1 MSEVLSQENA
11 IVLAAAQKFV
21 ALGSE
26 IAQRSLQGKESDD
39 LEAHSTKILQ
49 YLTVYRKGSSLE
61 TKALEAILYALRD
74 LSESNLFP
82 TVDPIVGQSIT
93 YLIAGSPTTVDEVMQ
108 VQSNGSNLTL
118 RDTINFYNLITAA
131 DDSGNGRINVK
142 AGGAATENTTWTLG
156 NFNLTVNASGSGDFG
171 VTFGSDASYDLFYRT
186 SGGVWGRLP
195 FATVDGYVLTR
206 VGGALEWAAPTG
218 AGYDTIQSAGSG
230 VTQRATFNVL
240 GALQA
245 VDNAGSLRT
254 DISVKDAGITYAMIQ
269 NVTNARL
276 LGNATG
282 SSAAPSEISV
292 SGPLA
297 LGSSTLSIAQAG
309 TSADGYLSTSD
320 WNTFNNKL
328 GTALTENYLFVGD
341 GTNVAAAVPVS
352 GDATLASTGAVT
364 VVWANGYTTY
374 DARYLTLSG
383 GTLTGDLTLN
393 ADPTNS
399 LHAATKNYVD
409 SLITGISWKNE
420 VVAATTADI
429 TLSGEQTIDDV
440 LTSES
445 RVLVKDQSDATE
457 NGIYLTNAGAWTRV
471 SDADTGEEIAMATVL
486 VAGGTTYEGTQWTC
500 TNTSITLGSSN
511 ITFGQISGSGTYTNG
526 VGLSLAGNTFS
537 VTTNGIVNSLIRP
550 SGALSVIGRSVNSSG
565 DVADISAAVDGDVL
579 RRSGTTLGFGTIG
592 NASITGLAW
601 SKISGTPTTLAGYG
615 ITDSVSTTLTSA
627 YILVGNAGNVATGV
641 AMSSEATIDNAGA
654 VTLSNAAVI
663 GKVLTGFSSGAGV
676 VASTDT
682 ILQAI
687 QKLNGNIAATVPVS
701 RGGTNITSYTIG
713 DLLYASGTSTLS
725 KLPASVFGHVLTSNG
740 VGVAPSWQ
748 DQGIDNSGVIMETHF
763 ISFPLLA
770 TTSSNGGFVNSS
782 SYQVGDNI
790 QGVYGVF
797 TGTNSNGAAS
807 IRPGSNINGAVKIGG
822 GNYPHRVR
830 MRMAMEDLSDGTDTF
845 YVYFG
850 ITNNVT
856 GAEPS
861 SGVYFRYTHS
871 VNSGKFEAVCTNSTV
886 STVDDTGITADTN
899 YHIFEIDVNADGDS
913 VDFSIDGVVVSTI
926 TTNIPTGSN
935 LLVGVTMTIIK
946 SAGTTGRSLLS
957 DYIIH
962 TLV

>member
-282 SSAAPSEISV
+282 SAAAPSEISV

-309 TSADGYLSTSD
+309 ASADGYLSTSD

-641 AMSSEATIDNAGA
+641 AMSSEATIDNTGA

-663 GKVLTGFSSGAGV
+663 GKVLTGYTSGAGTV
-676 VASTDT
+676 SATDT

-687 QKLNGNIAATVPVS
+687 QKLNGNIGA
-701 RGGTNITSYTIG
+701 I
-713 DLLYASGTSTLS
+713 SGLVGSTGS
-725 KLPASVFGHVLTSNG
+725 
-740 VGVAPSWQ
+740 
-748 DQGIDNSGVIMETHF
+748 IDNSVLRANGTGGSTVQASPILIDDSANLTLG
-763 ISFPLLA
+763 SVSLA
-770 TTSSNGGFVNSS
+770 GTSRGITILSSDTNCDFSITT
-782 SYQVGDNI
+782 
-790 QGVYGVF
+790 QG
-797 TGTNSNGAAS
+797 T
-807 IRPGSNINGAVKIGG
+807 GAVKYFTNTETYVFSETNLSFS
-822 GNYPHRVR
+822 GNFNVVSS
-830 MRMAMEDLSDGTDTF
+830 SDT
-845 YVYFG
+845 YLH
-850 ITNNVT
+850 VT
-856 GAEPS
+856 GGSATHILTANQSISDADSGDILIKTGDAGSGGAGDHNSGNIFVNAGS
-861 SGVYFRYTHS
+861 SQGAGVRGSMGLFVDSVSNWQSMEGGLFIGNIITEQSAAIADGGSIYFIDESASSILGIFTETAS
-871 VNSGKFEAVCTNSTV
+871 VNELLTPT
-886 STVDDTGITADTN
+886 
-899 YHIFEIDVNADGDS
+899 Y
-913 VDFSIDGVVVSTI
+913 SILFKYNGELYKVPVE
-926 TTNIPTGSN
+926 
-935 LLVGVTMTIIK
+935 K
-946 SAGTTGRSLLS
+946 Q
-957 DYIIH
+957 
-962 TLV
+962 